1 MYKILIVDD
10 EPLAVIGIRSMIES
24 LNMDIQVIA
33 TAGNGEEAL
42 MAIKKEMP
50 DIVLTDI
57 KMPVM
62 DGLVFLKTCREMYG
76 QKKPVFILLTSYE
89 EFWMAKQ
96 AISYNALDY
105 LVKVELTE
113 DILRDTLH
121 RAIEKIGPLS
131 ENTDD
136 NSMTESSFMYR
147 MHDKF
152 MISLLHDLFESEEQ
166 FKLQAKDLGLTFD
179 HDQYLC
185 CYGELLSSQNSTL
198 SPAGNTALFAG
209 CVRMILNLTERS
221 FPCHMITLDNS
232 HFAMIVCGTNSLTDP
247 KELFDRVFT
256 SVHNYYNVTIKCG
269 IGVRVS
275 SPKSI
280 CDSFQFA
287 RSAFRRCSDDFPVVS
302 VSEKG
307 NVQSHDSF
315 NISLVKKDLIRAFED
330 YDPALLSDT
339 VSRLCSLLNEH
350 QEHYVQALDLAS
362 NLLYLSLSILPDGED
377 VLNAHFSDTPDSY
390 LSLYRMNSVSQIID
404 WLDRYRE
411 CMHSLFEERR
421 RDYKNHIVS
430 DVKKYIN
437 AHTHD
442 KLSLNEVAATFGI
455 SPSYLSQLFSRYNDC
470 GFNEYI
476 NICKIEEAKRLLK
489 SENLK
494 VYEVADMLNFG
505 SEFYFSKVFK
515 KIQGVTPSEFIA
527 TP

>member
-24 LNMDIQVIA
+24 LNMDLEVTG

-42 MAIKKEMP
+42 LFMKKDMP

-62 DGLVFLKTCREMYG
+62 DGLNLIKTCRELYG
-76 QKKPVFILLTSYE
+76 KKKPVFIMLTSYE
-89 EFWMAKQ
+89 EFWMARE
-96 AISYNALDY
+96 AIKYDASEY

-113 DILRDTLH
+113 EILKESLH
-121 RAIEKIGPLS
+121 HAIEKIGPMSDETGDSAL
-131 ENTDD
+131 
-136 NSMTESSFMYR
+136 TESSFIYR
-147 MHDKF
+147 MRDKF

-166 FKLQAKDLGLTFD
+166 FRLQAQDLGLIFD
-179 HDQYLC
+179 YDRYLC
-185 CYGELLSSQNSTL
+185 CYGELLSPQQSSL
-198 SPAGNTALFAG
+198 SYAQNTALFAG
-209 CVRMILNLTERS
+209 CVRMISNLVERTS
-221 FPCHMITLDNS
+221 PCYMITLDNS
-232 HFAMIVCGTNSLTDP
+232 HFAMIICDSGNLTDP

-269 IGVRVS
+269 IGVGVS
-275 SPKSI
+275 SPMSI

-287 RSAFRRCSDDFPVVS
+287 RSAFRRCNDDAPVVLS
-302 VSEKG
+302 SDIG
-307 NVQSHDSF
+307 TAQSHDSF

-339 VSRLCSLLNEH
+339 VSRLSSLLNEH
-350 QEHYVQALDLAS
+350 QEHFVQALDLAS
-362 NLLYLSLSILPDGED
+362 NLLYLSISILPDGED
-377 VLNAHFSDTPDSY
+377 VLNEYFSDTPDSY

-411 CMHSLFEERR
+411 CMHNLFEERR

-437 AHTHD
+437 LHTHD
-442 KLSLNEVAATFGI
+442 KLSLNEVAAIFGI
-455 SPSYLSQLFSRYNDC
+455 SPSYLSQLFSKYNDT

-476 NICKIEEAKRLLK
+476 NICKIKEAKRLLK

-494 VYEVADMLNFG
+494 VYEVADALNFG

-515 KIQGVTPSEFIA
+515 KIQGVTPSEYIA
-527 TP
+527 KP

>member
-24 LNMDIQVIA
+24 LNMDLEVTG

-42 MAIKKEMP
+42 LFMKKDMP

-62 DGLVFLKTCREMYG
+62 DGLNLIKTSRELYG
-76 QKKPVFILLTSYE
+76 KKKPVFIMLTSYE
-89 EFWMAKQ
+89 EFWMAKE
-96 AISYNALDY
+96 AIKYDASEY

-113 DILRDTLH
+113 EILKESLH
-121 RAIEKIGPLS
+121 RAIEKIGPMS
-131 ENTDD
+131 DD
-136 NSMTESSFMYR
+136 AGDTALGESSFIYR
-147 MHDKF
+147 MRDKF

-166 FKLQAKDLGLTFD
+166 FRLQAQDLGLIFD
-179 HDQYLC
+179 YDRYRC
-185 CYGELLSSQNSTL
+185 CYGELLSPQQSSL
-198 SPAGNTALFAG
+198 SYAQNTALFAG
-209 CVRMILNLTERS
+209 CVRMISNLVERS
-221 FPCHMITLDNS
+221 YPCYMITLDNS
-232 HFAMIVCGTNSLTDP
+232 HFAMIICDSGNLTDP

-269 IGVRVS
+269 IGVGVS
-275 SPKSI
+275 SPMSI

-287 RSAFRRCSDDFPVVS
+287 RSAFRRCNDDAPVVLS
-302 VSEKG
+302 SDIG
-307 NVQSHDSF
+307 TAQSHDSF

-339 VSRLCSLLNEH
+339 VSLPI
-350 QEHYVQALDLAS
+350 
-362 NLLYLSLSILPDGED
+362 SILPHGEA
-377 VLNAHFSDTPDSY
+377 VLTKHFSDTHDSY
-390 LSLYRMNSVSQIID
+390 LSLSRMNSVSQIID

-411 CMHSLFEERR
+411 CMHGLFEERR

-437 AHTHD
+437 SHTHD
-442 KLSLNEVAATFGI
+442 KLSLNEVAAIFGI
-455 SPSYLSQLFSRYNDC
+455 SPSYLSQLFSKYNDT

-494 VYEVADMLNFG
+494 VYEVADALNFG

-515 KIQGVTPSEFIA
+515 KIQGVTPSEYIA
-527 TP
+527 KP

>member
-1 MYKILIVDD
+1 MYKILVVDD

-24 LNMDIQVIA
+24 LNMDIEVTG

-42 MAIKKEMP
+42 LLMKKDMP

-57 KMPVM
+57 KMPLM
-62 DGLVFLKTCREMYG
+62 DGLNLIKTCRELYG
-76 QKKPVFILLTSYE
+76 NKKPVFIMLTSYE

-96 AISYNALDY
+96 AITYDASEY

-113 DILRDTLH
+113 EILREALNK
-121 RAIEKIGPLS
+121 AIEKIGPM
-131 ENTDD
+131 NGNADD
-136 NSMTESSFMYR
+136 SVITESSFMYR
-147 MHDKF
+147 MREKF

-166 FKLQAKDLGLTFD
+166 FRLQAQDLGLVFN
-179 HDQYLC
+179 HEQYLC
-185 CYGELLSSQNSTL
+185 CYGELLSPQQSSL
-198 SPAGNTALFAG
+198 SYAQHTALFAG
-209 CVRMILNLTERS
+209 CVRMISNLVERS
-221 FPCHMITLDNS
+221 YPCHMITLDNS
-232 HFAMIVCGTNSLTDP
+232 HFALIICGAETLSDP
-247 KELFDRVFT
+247 LELFERVFT

-269 IGVRVS
+269 IGVFVS
-275 SPKSI
+275 APVSI

-287 RSAFRRCSDDFPVVS
+287 RSAFRRCCDETPVVLS
-302 VSEKG
+302 SDKG
-307 NVQSHDSF
+307 TAQSHDSF

-339 VSRLCSLLNEH
+339 VSRLSSLLNEH
-350 QEHYVQALDLAS
+350 HEHYVQALDLAS
-362 NLLYLSLSILPDGED
+362 NLLYLSISLLPDGES
-377 VLNAHFSDTPDSY
+377 VLNDHFSDTPDSY

-430 DVKKYIN
+430 DVKKYIGS
-437 AHTHD
+437 HTHD
-442 KLSLNEVAATFGI
+442 KLSLNEVAAIFGI
-455 SPSYLSQLFSRYNDC
+455 SPSYLSQLFSKYNET

-515 KIQGVTPSEFIA
+515 KIQGVTPSEYIA
-527 TP
+527 KP

>member
-24 LNMDIQVIA
+24 LSMDLQVIA

-42 MAIKKEMP
+42 LIMKKEMP
-50 DIVLTDI
+50 DIVFTDI

-62 DGLVFLKTCREMYG
+62 DGLNYLKTCRELYG

-121 RAIEKIGPLS
+121 RAMEKIGPADVNTEDTALS
-131 ENTDD
+131 
-136 NSMTESSFMYR
+136 ESSFMYR

-166 FKLQAKDLGLTFD
+166 FRLQAKDLGLDFNY
-179 HDQYLC
+179 DQYLC
-185 CYGELLSSQNSTL
+185 CYGELLSSQSSSLNY
-198 SPAGNTALFAG
+198 AGHTALFAG
-209 CVRMILNLTERS
+209 CVRMISNLVERS

-232 HFAMIVCGTNSLTDP
+232 HFAMIVCRTESLKDP
-247 KELFDRVFT
+247 RELFERVFT
-256 SVHNYYNVTIKCG
+256 NVHNYYNVTIKCG

-275 SPKSI
+275 SPMSV

-287 RSAFRRCSDDFPVVS
+287 RSAFRRCSDDTPVVLS
-302 VSEKG
+302 SEKG
-307 NVQSHDSF
+307 TAQSHDAF

-330 YDPALLSDT
+330 YDPVLLSDT
-339 VSRLCSLLNEH
+339 VCRLSSLLNEH
-350 QEHYVQALDLAS
+350 KEHYVQALDLAS
-362 NLLYLSLSILPDGED
+362 NLLYLSISLLPDGED
-377 VLNAHFSDTPDSY
+377 VLNDHFSDTPDTY

-404 WLDRYRE
+404 WLDSYRE
-411 CMHSLFEERR
+411 CMHALFEERR
-421 RDYKNHIVS
+421 RDYKNHIVA